1 MKIIGVTGNSGSGKS
16 TVCKIIKE
24 NYDARIID
32 ADEVAKSLTS
42 SDTQYLQEIIKTFGT
57 DILDENRKLNRKKL
71 ADIVFN
77 NKNQKELLDKIT
89 FKYVVNQ
96 INEEIRKIHN
106 CKYILLDVPLLFES
120 SLNKICNITIG
131 VIAQEEVKI
140 KRIIKRDNIS
150 YESAKSRLNSQ
161 PNDEFY
167 IKKCNYIIGNEGNLE
182 KIKGQIN
189 LIFKTLQ

>member
-71 ADIVFN
+71 ADIVFK